1 MKNILQTI
9 LFLAVGALA
18 LWGFIIGLH
27 WVLGTLFPNLGD
39 TPTAVINMLVMIVVM
54 VGVAWG
60 LAQRDRK
67 KRAAQAEAA
76 KAQATEAEKPEIE
89 SAQN

>member
-1 MKNILQTI
+1 MKNVLQTI

-67 KRAAQAEAA
+67 KRTAQAEA
-76 KAQATEAEKPEIE
+76 TEIE
-89 SAQN
+89 GAQK

>member
-18 LWGFIIGLH
+18 LWGFIVGLH

-67 KRAAQAEAA
+67 KRAAQAETA
-76 KAQATEAEKPEIE
+76 KIP
-89 SAQN
+89 SASKEGF

>member
-67 KRAAQAEAA
+67 KRAAQVEAA
-76 KAQATEAEKPEIE
+76 KVENAEIE
-89 SAQN
+89 SAQK

>member
-67 KRAAQAEAA
+67 KRAAQAA
-76 KAQATEAEKPEIE
+76 KAEKPEIE

>member
-1 MKNILQTI
+1 MKNILQPI

-67 KRAAQAEAA
+67 KRAAKAEAA
-76 KAQATEAEKPEIE
+76 KIP
-89 SAQN
+89 SASKEGS